1 MILAYRAETAMAN
14 ILNESSCNVDDARA
28 LLRSIYTMEAD
39 IIPDEKEQILRIR
52 LHHLSNPSSDK
63 AARILAKHL
72 NETETIYPG
81 TNLRLHYD
89 LVSD

>member
-1 MILAYRAETAMAN
+1 MI
-14 ILNESSCNVDDARA
+14 ESSCNVDNARA
-28 LLRSIYTMEAD
+28 LLRNIYMMEAD
-39 IIPDEKEQILRIR
+39 IIPNEKEQILRIR

-63 AARILAKHL
+63 VARLLAGHL
-72 NETETIYPG
+72 NETETIYPV

>member
-1 MILAYRAETAMAN
+1 MGSYFCSN
-14 ILNESSCNVDDARA
+14 PNVDDARA
-28 LLRSIYTMEAD
+28 LLRNIYTMEAG

-63 AARILAKHL
+63 AAWLLAGHL

>member
-1 MILAYRAETAMAN
+1 MIAYRAETAMAN
-14 ILNESSCNVDDARA
+14 ILKESSCNVDDARA
-28 LLRSIYTMEAD
+28 LLRNIYTMGAD
-39 IIPDEKEQILRIR
+39 IIPDEKEQILSVR

-63 AARILAKHL
+63 AARLLASHL

-81 TNLRLHYD
+81 TSLRLHYD